1 MNYPN
6 QHIDICL
13 EGSSSVFKGLSQK
26 DKEILSHHHSIVVVK
41 KGDFLFREGERT
53 RGLICLMSGKVK
65 VVKTGVG
72 GREQIL
78 RMIKTEEIIGY
89 RVLFSENIWSVSAIA
104 IENSTICVLEKRSII
119 RILKKN
125 ADLGLRLLKLVADE
139 LWYSYD
145 RTVSLTQKHVRGRV
159 AESLLILSDVY
170 GFEPEEKTIAVS
182 LSREEIANLSSMTPS
197 NAIRTLSNFANEGI
211 IRIKGRR
218 ITISDLDSL
227 VQISELG

>member
-6 QHIDICL
+6 QYIELCL
-13 EGSSSVFKGLSQK
+13 EGSSSVFKGLNQK
-26 DKEILSHHHSIVVVK
+26 DKEILSQHHGLVVVN

-53 RGLICLMSGKVK
+53 RGLLCLMSGKVK

-72 GREQIL
+72 AREQIL
-78 RMIKTEEIIGY
+78 RMTKPDEIIGF
-89 RVLFSENIWSVSAIA
+89 RVLFSENTWSVSAIA
-104 IENSTICVLEKRSII
+104 IENSTLCLLEKRSIV

-125 ADLGLRLLKLVADE
+125 ADLGFRLLKLVSEE

-159 AESLLILSDVY
+159 AESLLILSDIY

-211 IRIKGRR
+211 IRIKGRK
-218 ITISDLDSL
+218 ITITDLDSL
-227 VQISELG
+227 MQISELG